1 MKKTFFKLY
10 NFLDQSEKNKLK
22 FIFFITSL
30 SFVLEFVSIS
40 SIPIFFGLV
49 TEKQI
54 IIDNFLKFLLFF
66 GIEIILTKEIIIFIG
81 IVVVAVFLI
90 KNLLLFYLLIYEN
103 KFYEHVKNRLS
114 EKLYSDFI
122 NSDYEKLLNFNPS
135 DISRTIVSSVNDAF
149 LYIQSLVGLYKE
161 LLAILAIFLLVF
173 LVNPQTVI
181 FIFLLFSIVLF
192 GYYKFLKPFLHN
204 AGRENQFL
212 LSKIIKVLN
221 ETFGSLK
228 ELRILKKEKDIK
240 ENFLIDINTY
250 NRNFLYFNIIQ
261 RLPKIFLEI
270 IFLVA
275 LMLMTLYF
283 INKNQDFVTLMPE
296 IILYTIVSLRFIPA
310 FNSLSSS
317 FTYLKIGEASI
328 NTIFDDLKR
337 LTNKSNGEISK
348 KLNVIVNS
356 LKQKFIS
363 IENLSYKY
371 PSKNN
376 FTLREINTNLDKGN
390 TVVITG
396 STGSGKTTL
405 MNLMLGFLKPSDGN
419 IFYYGE
425 SIYNSPRIWSNHI
438 SYVSQSCYL
447 MDTSIKNNITFNFTE
462 EQTDFEKLEKAI
474 NLSNLDSFI
483 ESLPQKANTSVG
495 NDGIKI
501 SGGERQR
508 IAIARA
514 IYKNSE
520 IIFMDEFSS
529 ALDAKTEESIFK
541 NLSKEFKEKTIITIS
556 HRENIIKNSDIIL
569 NMFKGNLDK
578 KSN

>member
-1 MKKTFFKLY
+1 MKKTFFRLY
-10 NFLDQSEKNKLK
+10 NFLNRNEKNKLK

-30 SFVLEFVSIS
+30 SFILEFVSIS

-54 IIDNFLKFLLFF
+54 IIENFSKFLLFF
-66 GIEIILTKEIIIFIG
+66 GIEMILSKENIILIG
-81 IVVVAVFLI
+81 IIVVMIFLI

-114 EKLYSDFI
+114 ERLYSDFI
-122 NSDYEKLLNFNPS
+122 FSDYERLSNFNPS
-135 DISRTIVSSVNDAF
+135 NISRTIVSSVNDAF

-161 LLAILAIFLLVF
+161 LLAILAIFLLIL
-173 LVNPQTVI
+173 LVNPLTVI
-181 FIFLLFSIVLF
+181 FIFLLFSVVLF

-240 ENFLIDINTY
+240 DNFLIDIYTY

-270 IFLVA
+270 IFLAA
-275 LMLMTLYF
+275 LMLMTLYLF
-283 INKNQDFVTLMPE
+283 RKNQDFVTLMPE

-337 LTNKSNGEISK
+337 LNYKSDNEKSK
-348 KLNVIVNS
+348 KLNVILKS
-356 LKQKFIS
+356 SKQKFLS

-371 PSKNN
+371 PGKKD
-376 FTLREINTNLDKGN
+376 FTLKDININLDKGN

-405 MNLMLGFLKPSDGN
+405 MNLMLGLLKPSEGN

-425 SIYNSPRIWSNHI
+425 NIYSLSRIWSNHI

-447 MDTSIKNNITFNFTE
+447 MDTSIKNNITFNFAQE
-462 EQTDFEKLEKAI
+462 KIDSEKLEKAI
-474 NLSNLDSFI
+474 NLSNLDKFVD
-483 ESLPQKANTSVG
+483 SLPQRANTQVG

-514 IYKNSE
+514 IYKNSDT
-520 IIFMDEFSS
+520 IFMDEFSS
-529 ALDAKTEESIFK
+529 ALDAETEELIFK
-541 NLSKEFKEKTIITIS
+541 NLSKEFKQKTLITIS
-556 HRENIIKNSDIIL
+556 HRENIIKNSDVIL
-569 NMFKGNLDK
+569 NMFKGNLEK

>member
-1 MKKTFFKLY
+1 MKKTFFRLY
-10 NFLDQSEKNKLK
+10 NFLNRNEKNKLK

-30 SFVLEFVSIS
+30 SFILEFVSIS

-54 IIDNFLKFLLFF
+54 IIENFSKFLLFF
-66 GIEIILTKEIIIFIG
+66 GIEMILSKENIILIG
-81 IVVVAVFLI
+81 IIVVMIFLI

-114 EKLYSDFI
+114 ERLYSDFI
-122 NSDYEKLLNFNPS
+122 FSDYERLSNFNPS
-135 DISRTIVSSVNDAF
+135 NISRTIVSSVNDAF

-161 LLAILAIFLLVF
+161 LLAILAIFLLIL
-173 LVNPQTVI
+173 LVNPLTVI
-181 FIFLLFSIVLF
+181 FIFLLFSVVLF

-240 ENFLIDINTY
+240 DNFLIDIYTY

-270 IFLVA
+270 IFLAA
-275 LMLMTLYF
+275 LMLMTLYLF
-283 INKNQDFVTLMPE
+283 RKNQDFVTLMPE

-337 LTNKSNGEISK
+337 LTYKSDNEKSK
-348 KLNVIVNS
+348 KLNVILKS
-356 LKQKFIS
+356 SKQKFLS

-371 PSKNN
+371 PGKKD
-376 FTLREINTNLDKGN
+376 FTLKDININLDKGN

-405 MNLMLGFLKPSDGN
+405 MNLMLGLLKPSEGN

-425 SIYNSPRIWSNHI
+425 NIYSLSRIWSNHI

-447 MDTSIKNNITFNFTE
+447 MDTSIKNNITFNFAQE
-462 EQTDFEKLEKAI
+462 KIDSEKLEKAI
-474 NLSNLDSFI
+474 NLSNLDKFVD
-483 ESLPQKANTSVG
+483 SLPQRANTQVG

-514 IYKNSE
+514 IYKNSDT
-520 IIFMDEFSS
+520 IFMDEFSS
-529 ALDAKTEESIFK
+529 ALDAETEELIFK
-541 NLSKEFKEKTIITIS
+541 NLSKEFKQKTLITIS
-556 HRENIIKNSDIIL
+556 HRENIIKNSDVIL
-569 NMFKGNLDK
+569 NMFKGNLEK

>member
-1 MKKTFFKLY
+1 MKKTFFRLY
-10 NFLDQSEKNKLK
+10 NFLNRNEKNKLK

-30 SFVLEFVSIS
+30 SFILEFVSIS

-54 IIDNFLKFLLFF
+54 IIENFSKFLLFF
-66 GIEIILTKEIIIFIG
+66 GIEMILSKENIILIG
-81 IVVVAVFLI
+81 IIVVMIFLI

-114 EKLYSDFI
+114 ERLYSDFI
-122 NSDYEKLLNFNPS
+122 FSDYERLSNFNPS
-135 DISRTIVSSVNDAF
+135 NISRTIVSSVNDAF

-161 LLAILAIFLLVF
+161 LLAILAIFLLIL
-173 LVNPQTVI
+173 LVNPLTVI
-181 FIFLLFSIVLF
+181 FIFLLFSVVLF

-240 ENFLIDINTY
+240 DNFLIDIYTY

-270 IFLVA
+270 IFLAA
-275 LMLMTLYF
+275 LMLMTLYLF
-283 INKNQDFVTLMPE
+283 RKNQDFVTLMPE

-337 LTNKSNGEISK
+337 LNYKSDNEKSK
-348 KLNVIVNS
+348 KLNIILKS
-356 LKQKFIS
+356 SKQKFLS

-371 PSKNN
+371 PGKKD
-376 FTLREINTNLDKGN
+376 FTLKDININLDKGN

-405 MNLMLGFLKPSDGN
+405 MNLMLGLLKPSEGN

-425 SIYNSPRIWSNHI
+425 NIYSLSRIWSNHI

-447 MDTSIKNNITFNFTE
+447 MDTSIKNNITFNFAQE
-462 EQTDFEKLEKAI
+462 KIDSEKLEKAI
-474 NLSNLDSFI
+474 NLSNLDKFVD
-483 ESLPQKANTSVG
+483 SLPQRANTQVG

-514 IYKNSE
+514 IYKNSDT
-520 IIFMDEFSS
+520 IFMDEFSS
-529 ALDAKTEESIFK
+529 ALDAETEELIFK
-541 NLSKEFKEKTIITIS
+541 NLSKEFKQKTLITIS
-556 HRENIIKNSDIIL
+556 HRENIIKNSDVIL
-569 NMFKGNLDK
+569 NMFKGNLEK

>member
-1 MKKTFFKLY
+1 MKKTFFRLY
-10 NFLDQSEKNKLK
+10 NFLNRNEKNKLK

-30 SFVLEFVSIS
+30 SFILEFVSIS

-54 IIDNFLKFLLFF
+54 IIENFSKFLLFF
-66 GIEIILTKEIIIFIG
+66 GIEMILSKENIILIG
-81 IVVVAVFLI
+81 IIVVMIFLI

-122 NSDYEKLLNFNPS
+122 FSDYERLLNFNPS
-135 DISRTIVSSVNDAF
+135 NISRTIVSSVNDAF

-161 LLAILAIFLLVF
+161 LLAILAIFLLIL
-173 LVNPQTVI
+173 LVNPLTVI
-181 FIFLLFSIVLF
+181 FIFLLFSVVLF

-240 ENFLIDINTY
+240 DNFLIDIYTY

-283 INKNQDFVTLMPE
+283 FRKNQDFVTLMPE

-337 LTNKSNGEISK
+337 LTYKSENEKSK
-348 KLNVIVNS
+348 KLNVILKS
-356 LKQKFIS
+356 SKQKFLS

-371 PSKNN
+371 PGKKD
-376 FTLREINTNLDKGN
+376 FTLKDISINLDKGN

-405 MNLMLGFLKPSDGN
+405 MNLMLGFLKPSEGN

-425 SIYNSPRIWSNHI
+425 NIYSLSRIWSNHI

-447 MDTSIKNNITFNFTE
+447 MDTSIKNNITFNFAQE
-462 EQTDFEKLEKAI
+462 KIDSEKLEKAI
-474 NLSNLDSFI
+474 NLSNLDKFVD
-483 ESLPQKANTSVG
+483 SLPQRANTQVG

-514 IYKNSE
+514 IYKNSD

-529 ALDAKTEESIFK
+529 ALDAETEELIFK
-541 NLSKEFKEKTIITIS
+541 NLSKEFKQKTLITIS

-569 NMFKGNLDK
+569 NMFKGNLEK